1 MKTFFVNISLLK
13 KVMVVLLK
21 TQNKLFIT
29 KFLSQQ
35 DSQSYFMLN
44 LNIILEFS
52 SSMLKIYF

>member
-29 KFLSQQ
+29 KFLAQQ
-35 DSQSYFMLN
+35 DSKVN
-44 LNIILEFS
+44 HILC
-52 SSMLKIYF
+52 